1 MVLVYRYDDYG
12 HHGYSPH
19 HRPDITAFDYDGRG
33 STLVVE
39 ASCIRPT
46 SAAHV
51 AVACGAPGAALEAW
65 EAYRLT
71 DYHQPEQGRFL
82 PPATHWRPFVFD
94 TFGALGPGTL
104 RFFRALAERQQAGA
118 VARGG
123 PPLGEHMSWSARW
136 KGRLSVVLAA
146 QVAQT
151 VRRRAAGDH
160 PSM

>member
-1 MVLVYRYDDYG
+1 M
-12 HHGYSPH
+12 
-19 HRPDITAFDYDGRG
+19 
-33 STLVVE
+33 VE

-46 SAAHV
+46 SATHV

-71 DYHQPEQGRFL
+71 DYHQPERGRFL
-82 PPATHWRPFVFD
+82 PPASHWRPFVFD
-94 TFGALGPGTL
+94 TFGALGPGTW

-123 PPLGEHMSWSARW
+123 MPLGEHMSWSARW
-136 KGRLSVVLAA
+136 KGRLSVVLAV
-146 QVAQT
+146 QMAQT